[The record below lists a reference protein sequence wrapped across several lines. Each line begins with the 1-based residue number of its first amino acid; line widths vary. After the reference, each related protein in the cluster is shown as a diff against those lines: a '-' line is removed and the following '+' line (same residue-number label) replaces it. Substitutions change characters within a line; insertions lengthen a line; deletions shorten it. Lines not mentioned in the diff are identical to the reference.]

1 MVGLC
6 DTSFS
11 NKKTERDNQMKK
23 EQTCMDIQKSLR
35 FAEQLQTYLSTW
47 LSAEE
52 NKETE
57 YLIEMALD
65 TTNNIIDSM
74 NSVTWG
80 QKN

>member
-1 MVGLC
+1 
-6 DTSFS
+6 
-11 NKKTERDNQMKK
+11 MKK